1 MAPKRRVSAP
11 AGRVYKSSTPLLQ
24 TKLPV
29 PKKRITYGKQAGPR
43 VPKVDN
49 TLTQM
54 DFVFMDRLDNDENED
69 ERDEETGF
77 DATEEQDMVEKASR
91 KRSRKRRKTTGDG
104 PSATPQY
111 HTQTITQLD
120 WSFSSAYDEEED
132 VTAEEPS
139 KGENAKGL
147 PTEQQE
153 EEPERDIFNRPTS
166 SQSKPLRKSKRVT
179 ESKNKSPTKPQLEPK
194 ANPSYSMPPPQ
205 TPRRRLPREIPSSQS
220 PATPISGTRTPL
232 REHPINSTPIPFS
245 TGRTLHSSPLKRPPL
260 VVQDTF
266 ETTTDTSTQIRSTPS
281 KRSSPAK
288 SVRFYIPEEQ
298 SNGSGVEENLNT
310 ADAGDDH
317 HPLSPSYEKGSDIFQ
332 QSNTPGPQ
340 PFAEIQDSDA
350 EEYEE
355 QDDESQVEDL
365 AASSPTHDLEPVN
378 DQVHIEQTAVVSA
391 EEALVDGESSADRDS
406 GSTLVTDS
414 VIPNTG
420 TDDGGAE
427 TCYGEIG
434 LETQFGFD
442 QLHTSSVDKN
452 IPSGHDVLTEEADQP
467 SSQSSMIRTQM
478 ESQRLSTQQVYAMKP
493 RTIDSDIFISVAH
506 TQVLEFLDR
515 SRDHL
520 TRAWEIPPRTSRIWM
535 YEPKPAS
542 ILRYMAEIGPIKR
555 PGHLT
560 NEDGKGNADFNK
572 KKASSKWTAC
582 EIIEIYELA
591 DPLSLSRLQASEW
604 LMQGPRKFD
613 RVPPAVLDQLMANL
627 MAPIFATAEDE
638 ILPSSRTDTQEVEA
652 QLMSTTQQYHG
663 SSAQNSSTSVPL
675 SSMPSSPPLKY
686 QVKTVVGHVDRSSRD
701 ISTASEHSTE
711 SHRSNISALEIVTES
726 LEDEERIP
734 SSQHSTP
741 RKGTQIRPSQATTV
755 DLTQTQDLTPRQQSP
770 NEVVFESPVRVARS
784 SSPLRLPTPRK
795 SHNREQEAPESLVP
809 FSMASSQLL
818 NRMEAL
824 PDSLLADSVF
834 VEPPFVVDSDDDLD
848 D

>member
-1 MAPKRRVSAP
+1 MAPKRKVSAP
-11 AGRVYKSSTPLLQ
+11 AGRVYKSGTPLLQ

-69 ERDEETGF
+69 EQDEETGF
-77 DATEEQDMVEKASR
+77 DSTEDQDMVDKASR

-104 PSATPQY
+104 PTMTPQY

-132 VTAEEPS
+132 GTADEPS
-139 KGENAKGL
+139 KDENEKGE
-147 PTEQQE
+147 PTEEQQQE
-153 EEPERDIFNRPTS
+153 PEGDIFNGPNS
-166 SQSKPLRKSKRVT
+166 SRSKPLRKSKRVT
-179 ESKNKSPTKPQLEPK
+179 ELKRKSPAKPRLEPTPNP
-194 ANPSYSMPPPQ
+194 ANSMPPPQ

-220 PATPISGTRTPL
+220 PTTPISGTRTPL
-232 REHPINSTPIPFS
+232 REYPINNTPIPFS
-245 TGRTLHSSPLKRPPL
+245 TGRILHSSPLKRPPL
-260 VVQDTF
+260 VIQDTF
-266 ETTTDTSTQIRSTPS
+266 ETTTDVSTQIRSTPS

-288 SVRFYIPEEQ
+288 SVRFYIPGEQPKGPGAEEDP
-298 SNGSGVEENLNT
+298 NT
-310 ADAGDDH
+310 LDAGDDP
-317 HPLSPSYEKGSDIFQ
+317 PLSPSYKKGSDIFQ

-340 PFAEIQDSDA
+340 TLPEIQDSD
-350 EEYEE
+350 EEEEDEE
-355 QDDESQVEDL
+355 QDDVESQIEGL
-365 AASSPTHDLEPVN
+365 AESSPPNDWEKSH
-378 DQVHIEQTAVVSA
+378 DQVHVETIATIPA
-391 EEALVDGESSADRDS
+391 EEALVDGESSADRDTGLGLATES
-406 GSTLVTDS
+406 M
-414 VIPNTG
+414 IPNTG
-420 TDDGGAE
+420 SDDDGGAE

-434 LETQFGFD
+434 METQFEFD
-442 QLHTSSVDKN
+442 QLHTSSINKN
-452 IPSGHDVLTEEADQP
+452 SSSHESLAKEADQP

-478 ESQRLSTQQVYAMKP
+478 ESQRLSTQQVHAMKP

-520 TRAWEIPPRTSRIWM
+520 TRAWEIPQRTSRIWM

-560 NEDGKGNADFNK
+560 NEDGKGNAEFNK
-572 KKASSKWTAC
+572 KKINSKWTAC

-627 MAPIFATAEDE
+627 MAPIFDTAEDE
-638 ILPSSRTDTQEVEA
+638 IPPSSRTDTQEVEA
-652 QLMSTTQQYHG
+652 QLMSTTQQYHS
-663 SSAQNSSTSVPL
+663 SSAMDSTVSVPL

-686 QVKTVVGHVDRSSRD
+686 QARTLVGQVESSSRS
-701 ISTASEHSTE
+701 ISTTSEHNTE
-711 SHRSNISALEIVTES
+711 SHRPNHSALGIVTED

-734 SSQHSTP
+734 SSQHTTP
-741 RKGTQIRPSQATTV
+741 RKDTQIRPSQATTV
-755 DLTQTQDLTPRQQSP
+755 DLTQTQDLTPRQQSVT
-770 NEVVFESPVRVARS
+770 EVVFESPVRVIRS
-784 SSPLRLPTPRK
+784 SSPLRPAFK
-795 SHNREQEAPESLVP
+795 
-809 FSMASSQLL
+809 
-818 NRMEAL
+818 
-824 PDSLLADSVF
+824 
-834 VEPPFVVDSDDDLD
+834 
-848 D
+848 